1 MSGKQ
6 VFRLIKV
13 RRSASCSG
21 PGAIQFALRTRRIG
35 LQVYVRLLQG
45 GSEIRLSGLASLRL
59 LVLRSISDADLARLA
74 DLDRVSGLEHD
85 GDAAD

>member
-21 PGAIQFALRTRRIG
+21 PGAIQFALGTRRIG

-59 LVLRSISDADLARLA
+59 LVLRSISNADLARLA
-74 DLDRVSGLEHD
+74 DLARVSGLEHD

>member
-13 RRSASCSG
+13 RTSASGSG
-21 PGAIQFALRTRRIG
+21 PGAIRFTLRTRRIG